1 MAKTLYFRP
10 FIHCSKHKIFKV
22 PRFRRACSQHN
33 LTSSTPELPTQ
44 ILTPCT
50 TCEVISSSVHRNLC
64 GEERSSLLHKLRK
77 VQLSIRT
84 RRQCSSSLGNNR
96 AIYTRKDKTRLSLD
110 ASLIRCKL
118 SRINGTLRRDLAE
131 TRLIEEQ
138 VLGAV
143 LR

>member
-1 MAKTLYFRP
+1 MVGTKRP
-10 FIHCSKHKIFKV
+10 SGEEMFGCSAGCKAFVQFMRVDWRKPCISDHSFIVVSTKIFKV

-64 GEERSSLLHKLRK
+64 REERSSLLHKLRK

-96 AIYTRKDKTRLSLD
+96 AIYTRKDKTRLSFP
-110 ASLIRCKL
+110 
-118 SRINGTLRRDLAE
+118 T
-131 TRLIEEQ
+131 
-138 VLGAV
+138 
-143 LR
+143 

>member
-1 MAKTLYFRP
+1 MVGTILRP
-10 FIHCSKHKIFKV
+10 SGEEKFSCSAGCKAFVQFMRVDCRKPCISDRSFIVVSTKIFKV

-96 AIYTRKDKTRLSLD
+96 AIYTRKDKTRLSFP
-110 ASLIRCKL
+110 
-118 SRINGTLRRDLAE
+118 T
-131 TRLIEEQ
+131 
-138 VLGAV
+138 
-143 LR
+143 